1 MIVSMLKPEKN
12 FFWTMIHILIGILC
26 ILNRNIIIFWFY
38 FFLFTNFN
46 KIFSNFLY
54 SPSVRYFFPFFAYIA
69 SFDVLG
75 RMLKSSP
82 FIPWESS
89 KYFIIATSLML
100 IVSNKLKIKIN
111 SGFLLLLLLIP
122 SLLVRESNLV
132 NISDIISYLLGPIS
146 MALLV
151 IVLSDYKI
159 NKIFFDGTLRMI
171 WLTSVVMLVYVF
183 LKTPDYSNLTFSLS
197 ADFETTGG
205 FGSNQVS
212 TVLGAGMFL
221 SFYAWMNKLCFSGYH
236 SFDGAFIG
244 FFAYQGFLTFSRGG
258 MVVSILS
265 IFIYYVLFRTP
276 NSSLEIKKNRS
287 LNPSY
292 YFIIALTILISSFG
306 IIQIISNGNIALRY
320 LGETSATLSGD
331 KIKTINTITTG
342 RFNIFLA
349 DLNLWYEN
357 FIFGVGAGG
366 SKFLRGN
373 NLDGI
378 APHIEFSRMLAEHG
392 LFGLMFMVV
401 LMILGIKIYRAN
413 SSGFNRAI
421 LISIFFIGIASTM
434 HSSLRTFVTPIFIG
448 FSTVSIL
455 KDES

>member
-1 MIVSMLKPEKN
+1 MIASLLKLEKN
-12 FFWTMIHILIGILC
+12 FFWTMIHILIGFLC
-26 ILNRNIIIFWFY
+26 TIYQNIIIFWFY
-38 FFLFTNFN
+38 LFLFSSFN
-46 KIFSNFLY
+46 KVFSIFLLSSSF
-54 SPSVRYFFPFFAYIA
+54 RYFIPFFVYIA

-82 FIPWESS
+82 FIPWELS
-89 KYFIIATSLML
+89 KYFIIATSLIL
-100 IVSNKLKIKIN
+100 IVSKKIKVNIN
-111 SGFLLLLLLIP
+111 SGFFLLLLLIP
-122 SLLVRESNLV
+122 GFLVRESDLV
-132 NISDIISYLLGPIS
+132 NISDMRSYLFGPIS

-151 IVLSDYKI
+151 IVLSGYKI
-159 NKIFFDGTLRMI
+159 NKSFFDGTLRMI
-171 WLTSVVMLVYVF
+171 WLTSIVTLVYVF
-183 LKTPDYSNLTFSLS
+183 IKTPDYSGLTFSLS

-212 TVLGAGMFL
+212 TILGVGMFL

-244 FFAYQGFLTFSRGG
+244 LFAYQGFLTFSRGG

-265 IFIYYVLFRTP
+265 IFVYYVLFRTP
-276 NSSLEIKKNRS
+276 KSFSEIIKNKS
-287 LNPSY
+287 LNPFY

-306 IIQIISNGNIALRY
+306 IIQIISNGNITLRY
-320 LGETSATLSGD
+320 LGETSGTLSGD
-331 KIKTINTITTG
+331 KIKTFNTITTG

-349 DLNLWYEN
+349 DLDLWYEN

-392 LFGLMFMVV
+392 LFGLTFMLV
-401 LMILGIKIYRAN
+401 LMVLGIKIYRVN
-413 SSGFNRAI
+413 SSDINRAI
-421 LISIFFIGIASTM
+421 LISIFFIGVASTM
-434 HSSLRTFVTPIFIG
+434 HSSFRTFVTPIFIG
-448 FSTVSIL
+448 LSTVSIL